1 MYEWGEKE
9 EEEEEEEIKIY
20 NKIIKHTSTTSHQLA
35 LCFVRLTPC

>member
-1 MYEWGEKE
+1 MYEWGEKEKE

-20 NKIIKHTSTTSHQLA
+20 NKIIKHTTSHQLA